1 MGLQGKTA
9 IVTGGAS
16 GIGRAIVERIV
27 REGGNAVIADID
39 DEKATEFQRELGRQA
54 LALHVDVT
62 DADALTQA
70 VRRTVDV
77 FGGLDIMVNNAAIML
92 VSPALDI
99 TPEQW
104 RRVIDVNLTGVFL
117 GAQAAARQMI
127 AQGRGGVII
136 NGSSGAGRRGSAY
149 FSAYCAS
156 KAAIISVTQSLAIE
170 LAPHKIRVNCYTP
183 GHIMT
188 PFWDTIAEGYA
199 RVTGSTRDAVIERF
213 RRSVPW
219 GRFGTPEEVAN
230 AVVWLASDEAEYIS
244 GQAIAMNGA
253 ELPW

>member
-1 MGLQGKTA
+1 MPLTGKTA

-27 REGGNAVIADID
+27 RDGGNAVIADID
-39 DEKATEFQRELGRQA
+39 DAQAQDLQRQLGSQT

-62 DADALTQA
+62 DAEALAGA
-70 VRRTVDV
+70 VRAAVQA
-77 FGGLDIMVNNAAIML
+77 FGGLDIMVNNAGVML

-117 GAQAAARQMI
+117 GSQAAARQMI

-156 KAAIISVTQSLAIE
+156 KAGVISVTQSLAIE
-170 LAPHKIRVNCYTP
+170 LAPHRIRVNCYTP

-188 PFWDTIAEGYA
+188 PFWDIIADGYA
-199 RVTGSTRDAVIERF
+199 RVTGSTREAVIERF

-219 GRFGTPEEVAN
+219 GRFGTPEEVAH
-230 AVVWLASDEAEYIS
+230 AVAWLVSDEAEYVS